1 LSDINWR
8 VIADNLPCGTDKK
21 ETEKREKIFN
31 LWDLNHNGFLSLAEI
46 GKGFTD
52 MGKNMMI
59 VA

>member
-1 LSDINWR
+1 
-8 VIADNLPCGTDKK
+8 LPCGTDKK

-31 LWDLNHNGFLSLAEI
+31 LWDPNHNGFLSLAEI